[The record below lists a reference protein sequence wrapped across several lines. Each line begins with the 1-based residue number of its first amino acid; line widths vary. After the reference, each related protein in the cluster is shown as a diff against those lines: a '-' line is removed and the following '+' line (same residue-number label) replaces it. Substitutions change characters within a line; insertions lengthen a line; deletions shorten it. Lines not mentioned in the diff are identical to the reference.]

1 MLLIVDET
9 RAKNT
14 MNELAILNI
23 LWVTDFDTGHEINT
37 RAIKL
42 DNKGNIW
49 RRHYKAI
56 HGEGE
61 RLEYN
66 NNLTH

>member
-23 LWVTDFDTGHEINT
+23 LCVTDFDTGHEINT

-42 DNKGNIW
+42 DNKANI
-49 RRHYKAI
+49 
-56 HGEGE
+56 
-61 RLEYN
+61 
-66 NNLTH
+66 